1 VTWEVPGIMEEGI
14 ERLRE
19 LYPQV
24 FVEGEID
31 FEKLRTT
38 LRGAIDKSPDRFTFS
53 WAGRR
58 DAVQILQMQTRATLV
73 PSKAESLAY
82 DSTRNL
88 FLEGDNLE
96 VMKLLYKPYFGRI
109 RLAYIDPPYNTGNDF
124 VYQDNYADPLES
136 YLRISG
142 QKSAEG
148 NLLTSNPET
157 SGRYH
162 SAWLTMMYPRLFLAR
177 QLLREDG
184 SIWISI
190 DDTEE
195 ANLKQICNEIFG
207 EENFVATFI
216 WEKRTTRENRRVF
229 SFNHDLVLC
238 YARDKNLFQASRNLL
253 PLSEEVLERYSNPD
267 KDPRGDWQSV
277 SLNAQAGHATPAQF
291 YKIKTP
297 SGRVLSPPPGRC
309 WSVTEP
315 RLQELI
321 KDNRI
326 WFGQD
331 GDNVPRVK
339 VFLSEADKGLTPQT
353 LWTADEV
360 GTNDSAKKALIDLFS
375 GKSVYETP
383 KPVQL
388 MKRIITIATSPSE
401 GDWIIDFFAGSCTTA
416 HAVMEQNAEDG
427 GNRRFMMIQ
436 LPEPTPKD
444 SDARK
449 AGFATIAEIGK
460 ERIRLAAKSVTSQHG
475 SQLKVKETGFASDL
489 GFKTFKLA
497 ESNHMQWKGVG
508 ERTPEKYAEE
518 MKGHIDSLV
527 KGWREENVICE
538 VALKEGFGLD
548 SKMELLKEYKENRV
562 WRVKDSESDMS
573 FQICLDEEL
582 NRSLLKRLDVD
593 KESVFIC
600 RESAINDTSAA
611 NLALQ
616 CRLKT
621 I

>member
-1 VTWEVPGIMEEGI
+1 MDEGVT
-14 ERLRE
+14 RLKE

-24 FVEGEID
+24 FVEGKID
-31 FEKLRTT
+31 FDRLKST
-38 LRGAIDKSPDRFTFS
+38 LGASIDKGPDRFTFS

-58 DAVQILQMQTRATLV
+58 DALQILQMQTRATLL
-73 PSKAESLAY
+73 PSKSDSE
-82 DSTRNL
+82 DFVSTRNL

-124 VYQDNYADPLES
+124 VYQDDYTDPLES
-136 YLRISG
+136 YLKISG
-142 QKSAEG
+142 QKSTEG

-162 SAWLTMMYPRLFLAR
+162 SSWLTMMYPRLFMAR

-190 DDTEE
+190 DDNEE

-238 YARDKNLFQASRNLL
+238 YAKDKTLFQANRNLL
-253 PLSEEVLERYSNPD
+253 PLSEEALGRYSNPD
-267 KDPRGDWQSV
+267 SDPRGDWQSV

-297 SGRVLSPPPGRC
+297 GGRILSPPPGRC

-321 KDNRI
+321 RDNRI
-326 WFGQD
+326 WFGSD
-331 GDNVPRVK
+331 GNNVPRVK
-339 VFLSEADKGLTPQT
+339 VFLSEADKGLTPHT
-353 LWTADEV
+353 LWTAEEV
-360 GTNDSAKKALIDLFS
+360 GTNDSAKRALIELFS
-375 GKSVYETP
+375 GKAVYETP
-383 KPVQL
+383 KPVEL
-388 MKRIITIATSPSE
+388 LRRIITIGSSPSE
-401 GDWIIDFFAGSCTTA
+401 SDWVLDFFAGSCTTA
-416 HAVMEQNAEDG
+416 HAVLEQNAADG
-427 GNRRFMMIQ
+427 GNRHFMMIQ
-436 LPEPTPKD
+436 LPEPTPKG

-449 AGFATIAEIGK
+449 AGFVTVADIGK
-460 ERIRLAAKSVTSQHG
+460 ERIRLAAKAIASEYG
-475 SQLKVKETGFASDL
+475 SQLKVKETSSPHDF

-497 ESNHMQWKGVG
+497 ESNYKQWKGVG
-508 ERTPEKYAEE
+508 ERTPEGFARE
-518 MKGHIDSLV
+518 MKEQIDSLV
-527 KGWREENVICE
+527 KGWKEENVVYE
-538 VALKEGFGLD
+538 VALKEGYALG
-548 SKMELLKEYKENRV
+548 SRIELLNSFKANRV
-562 WRVKDSESDMS
+562 WKVVDSESDL
-573 FQICLDEEL
+573 FFFVCLDDEIRPPFLRQL
-582 NRSLLKRLDVD
+582 NID
-593 KESVFIC
+593 KQTVFVC
-600 RESAINDTSAA
+600 RESAINDTIAA
-611 NLALQ
+611 NLVLQ